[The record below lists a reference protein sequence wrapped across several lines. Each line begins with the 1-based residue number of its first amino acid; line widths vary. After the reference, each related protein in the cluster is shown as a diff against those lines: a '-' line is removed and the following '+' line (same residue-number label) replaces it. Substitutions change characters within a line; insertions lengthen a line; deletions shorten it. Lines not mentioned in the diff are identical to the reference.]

1 MMNNDI
7 EEDQEKNKNIE
18 KKSLINDNINV
29 NYNNKKYTKKAHVNL
44 IILLDFATLKKNYIK
59 SFIFLLSL
67 FYLIISLVKENI
79 LSFDDI
85 SENKSEVYIDY
96 KNDKY
101 LKVEMINQFNS
112 YIKQCLHGKLENK
125 GEFRLPQKPKISV
138 IMPIYNGGKYLFY
151 SLRSIQNQQLKDIE
165 IILIDDYSS
174 DDTINIIRKY
184 MEEDPRIRLIKNDNN
199 HKILYSKSIAAL
211 NSKGKYIIELD
222 QDDMFIRNDCF
233 NILYE
238 EAELNDL
245 DLVHI
250 RDFSKTRFFF
260 FYKTKV
266 NEIKDHLIYPQ
277 STNFKNQP
285 FLKNTMFSNN
295 NIYLLWGLLIK
306 ADLYK
311 KVIYHL
317 WPIIMNY
324 QIIFHEDYTISF
336 MLVILAKKYK
346 YLNRFAL
353 LHLFH
358 KKSISNNYYEK
369 NEYYLSIFFFA
380 NVIYKYYLKNNPK
393 DINILINFLNLF
405 KFSFQYGKKIY
416 PLFFN
421 YIIKNILNNEYLSE
435 LDKEKLLITVNITK
449 DNYNKLYQKDK
460 YYINLTHYNSIL
472 LLNNNITNDNSC
484 NNSVCDFSIII
495 YCNEFKHLS
504 KTLNTLL
511 NQKSIKIEIII
522 LYDNDN
528 DVEQKSIINIE
539 NYIRKFP
546 LIKLINNKSI
556 KGIIYSISLGVLHS
570 KGKYILVLQSSYT
583 LTDENILNKLYYKII
598 DDNIDVLEFNLLVNQ
613 SINLNLYKCPHI
625 KSNINIDSIK
635 YNKFIEEVDQDKE
648 LLFNKLIKSD
658 LFKNIIKKYKFLN
671 YKEIIYNYFDN
682 IFLFCL
688 SNSSIKFGHYD
699 IYGVINNIKD
709 MNELKL
715 TKIMKEKN
723 QKIEDSLFYIN
734 FLYDNSLNNFDGK
747 KYALNELYNNLNI
760 IFNKFNCFSQKS
772 LYLIHKFNNSQ
783 FINATDKKYIL
794 FLYKSL
800 IN

>member
-1 MMNNDI
+1 MNNDI

-449 DNYNKLYQKDK
+449 DNY
-460 YYINLTHYNSIL
+460 
-472 LLNNNITNDNSC
+472 
-484 NNSVCDFSIII
+484 
-495 YCNEFKHLS
+495 
-504 KTLNTLL
+504 
-511 NQKSIKIEIII
+511 IK
-522 LYDNDN
+522 
-528 DVEQKSIINIE
+528 KINI
-539 NYIRKFP
+539 I
-546 LIKLINNKSI
+546 
-556 KGIIYSISLGVLHS
+556 
-570 KGKYILVLQSSYT
+570 
-583 LTDENILNKLYYKII
+583 
-598 DDNIDVLEFNLLVNQ
+598 
-613 SINLNLYKCPHI
+613 
-625 KSNINIDSIK
+625 
-635 YNKFIEEVDQDKE
+635 
-648 LLFNKLIKSD
+648 
-658 LFKNIIKKYKFLN
+658 
-671 YKEIIYNYFDN
+671 
-682 IFLFCL
+682 
-688 SNSSIKFGHYD
+688 
-699 IYGVINNIKD
+699 
-709 MNELKL
+709 
-715 TKIMKEKN
+715 
-723 QKIEDSLFYIN
+723 
-734 FLYDNSLNNFDGK
+734 
-747 KYALNELYNNLNI
+747 
-760 IFNKFNCFSQKS
+760 
-772 LYLIHKFNNSQ
+772 
-783 FINATDKKYIL
+783 
-794 FLYKSL
+794 
-800 IN
+800 

>member
-112 YIKQCLHGKLENK
+112 YIKQCLHGKLEKK

-570 KGKYILVLQSSYT
+570 KGKYILVLQSSYI

-715 TKIMKEKN
+715 TKIIKEKN